1 MLRPLLVRLHRYVG
15 LSLAVFLTVVA
26 LTGSVIAFNEELDA
40 LLNPQ
45 LFRAPAGDLPAG
57 ADTVVRRIEHDY
69 RSAQVTYIP
78 LNTDPGKAV
87 RLRVES
93 RGGGSVAFDEVFASA
108 SDGQALGT
116 RKWGECCLDA
126 RHLVPFLYR
135 THYTLLLPGNWGI
148 LFTGTVALVWFV
160 DCIVG
165 LALTLPRATPFWR
178 NWRKAWVVKRG
189 ASRLRIHFDLHRAAG
204 LWLWL
209 VLAMLAMSGVAL
221 KLPQQVFRPV
231 VSLFC
236 EIRPSVEDT
245 VANHSN
251 STDEGQETRVTQT
264 RPTLSFNDAITRAA
278 QEAGRRNWSIHPQYA
293 FRLTHLHAYGVA
305 FLRDGQT
312 PERGLGPSFF
322 YLDDRSGALLDS
334 DIMAAGSAGDVFI
347 QAQYPLHSGR
357 IAGLPGRT
365 LVSVTGLAVVLLT
378 WTGIYIWLRKRRVA
392 AAHLRREPSPARARG
407 ALASVL
413 PPRPS

>member
-45 LFRAPAGDLPAG
+45 LFRAPAGDLPAS

-135 THYTLLLPGNWGI
+135 IHYTLLLPGNWGI
-148 LFTGTVALVWFV
+148 FFTGTVGLVWFV

-189 ASRLRIHFDLHRAAG
+189 ASPLRIHFDLHRAAG

-209 VLAMLAMSGVAL
+209 VLATLAMSGVAMN
-221 KLPQQVFRPV
+221 LPEQVFRPV
-231 VSLFC
+231 VSLFY

-245 VANHSN
+245 LANHSN
-251 STDEGQETRVTQT
+251 STDE
-264 RPTLSFNDAITRAA
+264 
-278 QEAGRRNWSIHPQYA
+278 
-293 FRLTHLHAYGVA
+293 
-305 FLRDGQT
+305 
-312 PERGLGPSFF
+312 
-322 YLDDRSGALLDS
+322 
-334 DIMAAGSAGDVFI
+334 
-347 QAQYPLHSGR
+347 
-357 IAGLPGRT
+357 
-365 LVSVTGLAVVLLT
+365 
-378 WTGIYIWLRKRRVA
+378 
-392 AAHLRREPSPARARG
+392 
-407 ALASVL
+407 
-413 PPRPS
+413 